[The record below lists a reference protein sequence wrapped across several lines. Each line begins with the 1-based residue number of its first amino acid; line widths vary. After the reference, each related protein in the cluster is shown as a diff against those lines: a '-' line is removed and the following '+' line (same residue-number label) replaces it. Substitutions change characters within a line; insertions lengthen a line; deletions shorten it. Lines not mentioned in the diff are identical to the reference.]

1 MSKTTQTCSV
11 CGEEFSSRQFC
22 PSCGHDQRFY
32 SHPPRHTP
40 AGISGTVGKT
50 ALAVIGSW
58 FLIAAALVTYGAT
71 LATRDSG
78 YDPEYAV
85 FWFLIYLA
93 VLYPLIGVSA
103 GLVALIFSRQTGA
116 GILAGV
122 GVATVIGVLAL
133 LLFMS
138 AA

>member
-1 MSKTTQTCSV
+1 MT
-11 CGEEFSSRQFC
+11 
-22 PSCGHDQRFY
+22 
-32 SHPPRHTP
+32 
-40 AGISGTVGKT
+40 GTVGKT

-71 LATRDSG
+71 LATKGSG
-78 YDPEYAV
+78 YDPGYAV

-93 VLYPLIGVSA
+93 VLYPLIGVPV
-103 GLVALIFSRQTGA
+103 GMVALIFSKQAGA

-122 GVATVIGVLAL
+122 GVATVMGVLAL

-138 AA
+138 TV